1 VLYDVNIVAHMED
14 GTEVAYKVSQ
24 FTHPGASAGG
34 GGGGNNNGGGTLQLV
49 LGISIPLF
57 LICMAAIVYLV
68 VKNRKLTRELEVEM
82 HDVPIRLGGEISTT
96 PITSHMARDK
106 TQKYSRLLSEMDDED
121 DEKFDEV
128 GDFASLPEV

>member
-1 VLYDVNIVAHMED
+1 VNIVAHMED

-34 GGGGNNNGGGTLQLV
+34 GGDSSNKGGGGTLQVV

-57 LICMAAIVYLV
+57 LICMAAIVYLL

-96 PITSHMARDK
+96 PITSHVARDK

-121 DEKFDEV
+121 DEKFDEAN
-128 GDFASLPEV
+128 DFASLPEV